1 METSA
6 ELRQSKIIIALAA
19 AYISLTLFA
28 NIGSLRIV
36 ALIGLAVDGG
46 TLLYPFTFTLR
57 DILHKKAG
65 AAIARFAI
73 WLAAAINLLLFGFI
87 WLVAALPAAE
97 GVGAQAAYAQV
108 LLPGLRLV
116 IASVAAMTVAELL
129 DTFIYARVR
138 RRWGHAKQWLRVL
151 LSNAVSVPV
160 DTAVF
165 LLIAFL
171 GRYTWPVLASIFLA
185 NLLIKYLVSLL
196 SLGGVYLV
204 RDADRE

>member
-1 METSA
+1 MERA
-6 ELRQSKIIIALAA
+6 MEQKHSKIIIALAV

-36 ALIGLAVDGG
+36 ALLGLAVDGG

-65 AAIARFAI
+65 ATIARFSI
-73 WLAAAINLLLFGFI
+73 WLAAAINLLLFGFV

-97 GVGAQAAYAQV
+97 DVGVQAAYAEV

-116 IASVAAMTVAELL
+116 LASVAAMTVAELL
-129 DTFIYARVR
+129 DTLIYARVR
-138 RRWGHAKQWLRVL
+138 RRFGSRRQWLRVL

-160 DTAVF
+160 DTAIF

-171 GRYTWPVLASIFLA
+171 GRYTWPVLVSIFLA
-185 NLLIKYLVSLL
+185 NLLIKYAVSLL

-204 RDADRE
+204 RDVDRA